1 MDLQSA
7 TISKVHHGADHLNDA
22 KECNIKVKL
31 TTLSTDH
38 EHAHHNMV
46 ATMILLSFP
55 YMHLLTF

>member
-7 TISKVHHGADHLNDA
+7 TISKVHYGADHLNDA
-22 KECNIKVKL
+22 KEWNIKVKL

-38 EHAHHNMV
+38 EHAHRTMV